1 MPPVVVSRPVVVST
15 PRVESSPRVDYA
27 PRPSSG
33 VGSRAGVVDER
44 ARRAAEERCREE
56 ARRLAAR
63 RRRRWVAVWAVLL
76 VAVLAWFVASRV
88 SASRVPAS
96 SSGRE
101 PIATGIAF
109 DNDCVIDELG
119 WFDDVGKASR
129 KLRNFY
135 DETGIQPFVYLR
147 AYDPS
152 LTSDEEKTRFA
163 EDWYEANIENE
174 STFLFVYFAEENQ
187 DEDVGYMAYVN
198 GKQVTSVMDAEAV
211 NIFWS
216 YVDNNWY
223 TDKSTDQMFAD
234 IFDSTA
240 RRIMTRTATAADVLV
255 KFSTVALVGTLVAGA
270 TLFLV
275 IRRAHERERNEET
288 ERILSAD
295 IRTGSS
301 GGDSSGG
308 SGDETLDRWT

>member
-1 MPPVVVSRPVVVST
+1 M
-15 PRVESSPRVDYA
+15 
-27 PRPSSG
+27 
-33 VGSRAGVVDER
+33 
-44 ARRAAEERCREE
+44 
-56 ARRLAAR
+56 
-63 RRRRWVAVWAVLL
+63 VWAVLL
-76 VAVLAWFVASRV
+76 IVVLACFVGARV

-101 PIATGIAF
+101 PIATGVAF
-109 DNDCVIDELG
+109 DNDCIIDELG

-129 KLRNFY
+129 KLKNFY
-135 DETGIQPFVYLR
+135 DVTGIQPFVYLR
-147 AYDPS
+147 AYDQS
-152 LTSDEEKTRFA
+152 LTTDEEKTRFA
-163 EDWYEANIENE
+163 EDWYAANIENE

-240 RRIMTRTATAADVLV
+240 RRIMTKTATAADVLV
-255 KFSTVALVGTLVAGA
+255 KVSTVALVGTFIAGA
-270 TLFLV
+270 ALFLV

-295 IRTGSS
+295 IHAGSS
-301 GGDSSGG
+301 GGGSSGG
-308 SGDETLDRWT
+308 SGDETLDKWT